1 MTAISDDFR
10 SSCRNANYCPWKEPP
25 FSQDCH
31 HPWLGLSSSLNHV
44 CLLSIPVACSYPTM
58 ERSSSTISW
67 HLHWLEPRWNCVA
80 FLNLSPMQGVWL
92 VHETKERKGWFARSV
107 DSWKSSVTSRFFFFF
122 LFFFFIYNNLW
133 SPLGIKVL
141 DRCVKQRKTGVV
153 EVCGTNFTVTPL
165 KSTKF
170 PFSVFFREWISEPSC
185 FITLLKIVL
194 KYLNLL

>member
-58 ERSSSTISW
+58 ARSSSTISW
-67 HLHWLEPRWNCVA
+67 HQHWLEPRWNCVA

-122 LFFFFIYNNLW
+122 FFFFFAQCKT
-133 SPLGIKVL
+133 S
-141 DRCVKQRKTGVV
+141 VKLEEKQLMITARYKSIRW
-153 EVCGTNFTVTPL
+153 VC
-165 KSTKF
+165 
-170 PFSVFFREWISEPSC
+170 
-185 FITLLKIVL
+185 
-194 KYLNLL
+194 